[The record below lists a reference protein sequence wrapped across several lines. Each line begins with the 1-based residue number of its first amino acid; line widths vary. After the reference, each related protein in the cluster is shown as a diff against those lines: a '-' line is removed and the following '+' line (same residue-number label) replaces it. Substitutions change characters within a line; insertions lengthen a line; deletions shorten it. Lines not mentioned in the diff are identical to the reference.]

1 MSGMNQATHD
11 YIVFKLAEA
20 LKLLVQAKYD
30 TPVQGVENFDLALV
44 IVRGC
49 QKTFGDTWEAT
60 RDAIKAMPDLVSA
73 RKKLLLVNAGDAAP
87 SVAAAIKHVDDII
100 KALEHHIDV
109 SASKGAID
117 TGKEPKIGTVGKRR
131 KPRKAPT
138 KRKRTKAKLRAVG
151 KQRKPRKAPTKR
163 KRTRGKRQ

>member
-30 TPVQGVENFDLALV
+30 TPVQGVKNFDLALV

-73 RKKLLLVNAGDAAP
+73 RKRLLQVNAGEAAP
-87 SVAAAIKHVDDII
+87 SVAATIKHVDDII
-100 KALEHHIDV
+100 KSLEHHIDV
-109 SASKGAID
+109 SASKGAIV
-117 TGKEPKIGTVGKRR
+117 TGKEPKIGT
-131 KPRKAPT
+131 
-138 KRKRTKAKLRAVG
+138 VG

-163 KRTRGKRQ
+163 KRTRGKRR